1 MWDELIWETNK
12 SKSKIMCACECDC
25 KIEWEWECEMACE
38 CKGEVPG
45 WGRSGHWG
53 LFLAAHHTG
62 SRSLFV
68 LSRTDLGNEE

>member
-1 MWDELIWETNK
+1 MWDELIWLSNK
-12 SKSKIMCACECDC
+12 SKSKIMCACECVC
-25 KIEWEWECEMACE
+25 KIERECEVACE

>member
-1 MWDELIWETNK
+1 MSHK
-12 SKSKIMCACECDC
+12 SKSKIMCVCECDC
-25 KIEWEWECEMACE
+25 KIEWEWECEVACE

-53 LFLAAHHTG
+53 LFLSAHHTG

-68 LSRTDLGNEE
+68 LSCADLGNEE